1 MKQNEDLNNALGKL
15 KQEYL
20 ESEPPVSLETALH
33 RAMDGLRPQSR
44 TKVRTA
50 FVSIWPVWT
59 WPARTWQ
66 AGSAFAA
73 ALLIGIAVWLAH
85 KPAGTH
91 MAAAVNEPG
100 KDKLAA
106 SVQASP
112 KTSLVTA
119 RNTVP
124 PPKNSKQRTR
134 ASEEIDTRDGFIA
147 LPGSEALQPPMEAS
161 IVRVQM
167 MKGDLQRYGFDIP
180 PAVVAETIRADFFL
194 GEDGLPRAIRL
205 VQ

>member
-1 MKQNEDLNNALGKL
+1 MKQNEDLDSALEKL

-20 ESEPPVSLETALH
+20 ESEPPASLETALH
-33 RAMDGLRPQSR
+33 LAMGGLRAQRRRKSR
-44 TKVRTA
+44 PA
-50 FVSIWPVWT
+50 SVSAWMWP
-59 WPARTWQ
+59 
-66 AGSAFAA
+66 AGSALTA

-91 MAAAVNEPG
+91 TTVAVNEPE
-100 KDKLAA
+100 KSKLSSSVKA
-106 SVQASP
+106 STQ
-112 KTSLVTA
+112 TTLVTA
-119 RNTVP
+119 RNPLP
-124 PPKNSKQRTR
+124 PSKNSQQRAR
-134 ASEEIDTRDGFIA
+134 ASKEVDMREGFIA

-167 MKGDLQRYGFDIP
+167 TKGDLQRYGFDIP

-205 VQ
+205 VR